1 MHSERLVVFVRAPR
15 PGAVKTRLA
24 ETLGATAACDAYR
37 VLVETLLNE
46 LSEVA
51 NLELRFTPDDASAEI
66 KPWLRKSW
74 QMRPQGQGSLGRR
87 LQTAFAETLSRGA
100 QRVAIIGSDCPS
112 VTSRDI
118 EAAWSALETNDVVI
132 GPARDG
138 GYWLIGLCQPQ
149 PTLFDGIAWSTETV
163 LRETLQ
169 RAEAVGLRVKFL
181 RELSDVDTE
190 ADWRAFNQEA

>member
-1 MHSERLVVFVRAPR
+1 MFVRAPR

-51 NLELRFTPDDASAEI
+51 DVELRFTPDDASAEI

-118 EAAWSALETNDVVI
+118 EEAWSALETNDVVI

-138 GYWLIGLCQPQ
+138 GYWLIGLRQPQ

-163 LRETLQ
+163 LRETLH
-169 RAEAVGLRVKFL
+169 RAEVVGLRVKFL